1 MSSKSTAGTHRAA
14 VIAQLRAAGCVW
26 AEDEADLLLSAAT
39 SPAQLQTIVA
49 RRVDGEPL
57 EHIVGWARFG
67 GIRILVAPGVF
78 VPRARSELLVH
89 ATAELVDQSNAT
101 VVDLCCGSGAVG
113 AAVAAR
119 ATGPLHLYASD
130 LDSAAV
136 ACARLNLAPWGG
148 QVYQGDLF
156 TALPVQLRGHVDV
169 LVANLPYV
177 PTARIALLPREAR
190 LYEPHLSLDGG
201 ADGLDV
207 LRRVAA
213 EVAGWLAPGG
223 HLIVETS
230 KAQSATA
237 AEILHRAGLTARVL
251 SDYQLDATA
260 VIATSRTLM
269 PDPTTR
275 VRV

>member
-1 MSSKSTAGTHRAA
+1 MSSKSTAGTPRAT

-39 SPAQLQTIVA
+39 SSERLQTIVA

-57 EHIVGWARFG
+57 EHIVGWARLG
-67 GIRILVAPGVF
+67 GVRVLVAPGVF
-78 VPRARSELLVH
+78 VPRARTELLVH
-89 ATAELVDQSNAT
+89 ATAAVVDQSNAT

-119 ATGPLHLYASD
+119 ATRPLHLFACD
-130 LDSAAV
+130 IDSAAV

-148 QVYQGDLF
+148 QVYEGDLF
-156 TALPVQLRGHVDV
+156 TALPVQLRGQVDV

-177 PTARIALLPREAR
+177 PTARIGLLPREAR

-207 LRRVAA
+207 LRRVA
-213 EVAGWLAPGG
+213 VDVPGWLAPGG

-230 KAQSATA
+230 QTQSATA
-237 AEILHRAGLTARVL
+237 VEILQRAGLTARVL
-251 SDYQLDATA
+251 TDAQLDATA
-260 VIATSRTLM
+260 VIASR
-269 PDPTTR
+269 
-275 VRV
+275 